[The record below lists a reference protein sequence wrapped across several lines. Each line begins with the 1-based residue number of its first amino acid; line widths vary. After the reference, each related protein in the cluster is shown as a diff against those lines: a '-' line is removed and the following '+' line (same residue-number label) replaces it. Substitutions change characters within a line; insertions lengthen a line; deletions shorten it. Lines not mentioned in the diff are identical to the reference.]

1 MGVCLSRFFL
11 SFCLFQVLKSKNNV
25 KNKQEKEKADK
36 EMELN
41 EPNNA

>member
-1 MGVCLSRFFL
+1 MGLCLSRFFL
-11 SFCLFQVLKSKNNV
+11 SFSLFQVLKSENNV
-25 KNKQEKEKADK
+25 KIKKEKADK

>member
-1 MGVCLSRFFL
+1 MGLCLSRFFL
-11 SFCLFQVLKSKNNV
+11 SFCLFQVLKSENNV
-25 KNKQEKEKADK
+25 KIKKEKADK

>member
-1 MGVCLSRFFL
+1 MGVCPSRVLLSL
-11 SFCLFQVLKSKNNV
+11 CLFQVLKSKNNV
-25 KNKQEKEKADK
+25 KNKQKKEKADK